1 MATIKEIAKACKVS
15 VATVS
20 NILNE
25 KPGASEATREL
36 VLKTAEKMDYMP
48 NYVAKN
54 LKTKNTRSIGVIAE
68 DMTIF
73 SIPDIIDGIT
83 EYCEEVD
90 YQILLT
96 NLRLYKKY
104 NDIYYNKDDYFGI
117 VKQELK
123 KLMAKQVEGIIYV
136 TAHERIM
143 HCIPENLPIPAVM
156 AYGYTQSGKVPSVV
170 VDDEHGAYEAIQH
183 LIENG
188 HRKIGVIT
196 GKSDSLHAQARLLG
210 YQKALRDNEI
220 IYDPELICIGDWT
233 RKSGYQYID
242 GLLEKGVTAVFCMN
256 DLMAGG
262 VYDRIDEKGL
272 RIPDDLSVSGYDNRE
287 VSNYYRP
294 PLTTI
299 NLPLHDI
306 GYRAAEVMIGL
317 LEKKI
322 IPQDK
327 ELVYQ
332 IPCQRLVRDSV
343 KSIEGQ

>member
-1 MATIKEIAKACKVS
+1 MTTIKEIAKACKVS

-36 VLKTAEKMDYMP
+36 VLKMAEKMEYMP

-54 LKTKNTRSIGVIAE
+54 LKMKNTRSIGVIVE

-73 SIPDIIDGIT
+73 SVPDIVDGIT

-117 VKQELK
+117 VKREMRRLA
-123 KLMAKQVEGIIYV
+123 AKQVEGIIYV
-136 TAHERIM
+136 TAHERVM
-143 HCIPENLPIPAVM
+143 RCIPENFSIPSVL
-156 AYGYTQSGKVPSVV
+156 AYGYTKSGKVPSVV
-170 VDDEHGAYEAIQH
+170 VDDEHGGYEAMQYI
-183 LIENG
+183 IENG
-188 HRKIGVIT
+188 HRKIGIIM
-196 GKSDSLHAQARLLG
+196 GKSDSIHAQSRLLG
-210 YQKALRDNEI
+210 CQKAFRDNGI
-220 IYDPELICIGDWT
+220 IYDPELVRIGDWT
-233 RKSGYQYID
+233 REAGYQNTD
-242 GLLEKGVTAVFCMN
+242 FLLQKGVTAVFCMN

-262 VYDRIDEKGL
+262 VYDRLDELGVK
-272 RIPDDLSVSGYDNRE
+272 IPEDISVAGYDNRE
-287 VSNYYRP
+287 LSGYYKP

-306 GYRAAEVMIGL
+306 GYRAAEIMIDM

-322 IPQDK
+322 LPQ
-327 ELVYQ
+327 EEEVVYQ
-332 IPCQRLVRDSV
+332 MPCKRMIRSSVR
-343 KSIEGQ
+343 KI

>member
-1 MATIKEIAKACKVS
+1 MTTIKEIAKACKVS

-36 VLKTAEKMDYMP
+36 VLKMAEKMEYMP

-54 LKTKNTRSIGVIAE
+54 LKMKNTRSIGVIVE

-73 SIPDIIDGIT
+73 SVPDIVDGIT

-117 VKQELK
+117 VKREMRRLA
-123 KLMAKQVEGIIYV
+123 AKQVEGIIYV
-136 TAHERIM
+136 TAHERVM
-143 HCIPENLPIPAVM
+143 RCIPENFSIPSVL
-156 AYGYTQSGKVPSVV
+156 AYGYTKSGKVPSVV
-170 VDDEHGAYEAIQH
+170 VDDEHGGYEAMQYI
-183 LIENG
+183 IENG
-188 HRKIGVIT
+188 HRKIGIIM
-196 GKSDSLHAQARLLG
+196 GKSDSIHAQSRLLG
-210 YQKALRDNEI
+210 CQKAFRDNGI
-220 IYDPELICIGDWT
+220 IYDPELVRIGDWT
-233 RKSGYQYID
+233 REAGYQNTD
-242 GLLEKGVTAVFCMN
+242 FLLEKGVTAVFCMN

-262 VYDRIDEKGL
+262 VYDRLDELGVK
-272 RIPDDLSVSGYDNRE
+272 ISEDISVAGYDNRE
-287 VSNYYRP
+287 LSGYYKP

-306 GYRAAEVMIGL
+306 GYRAAEIMIDM

-322 IPQDK
+322 LPQ
-327 ELVYQ
+327 EEEVVYQ
-332 IPCQRLVRDSV
+332 MPCKRMIRSSVR
-343 KSIEGQ
+343 KI

>member
-36 VLKTAEKMDYMP
+36 VLKMAEKMVYMP

-54 LKTKNTRSIGVIAE
+54 LKMKNTRSIGVIVE

-73 SIPDIIDGIT
+73 SVPDIVDGIT

-117 VKQELK
+117 VKREMRRLA
-123 KLMAKQVEGIIYV
+123 AKQVEGIIYV
-136 TAHERIM
+136 TAHERVM
-143 HCIPENLPIPAVM
+143 RCIPENFSIPSVL
-156 AYGYTQSGKVPSVV
+156 AYGYTKSGKVPSVV
-170 VDDEHGAYEAIQH
+170 VDDEHGGYEAMQYI
-183 LIENG
+183 IENG
-188 HRKIGVIT
+188 HRKIGIIM
-196 GKSDSLHAQARLLG
+196 GKSDSIHAQSRLLG
-210 YQKALRDNEI
+210 CQKAFRDNGI
-220 IYDPELICIGDWT
+220 IYDPELVRIGDWT
-233 RKSGYQYID
+233 REAGYQNTD
-242 GLLEKGVTAVFCMN
+242 FLLQKGVTAVFCMN

-262 VYDRIDEKGL
+262 VYDRLDELGVK
-272 RIPDDLSVSGYDNRE
+272 IPEDISVAGYDNRE
-287 VSNYYRP
+287 LSGYYKP

-306 GYRAAEVMIGL
+306 GYRAAEIMIDM

-322 IPQDK
+322 LPQ
-327 ELVYQ
+327 EEEVVYQ
-332 IPCQRLVRDSV
+332 MPCKRMIRSSVR
-343 KSIEGQ
+343 KI

>member
-36 VLKTAEKMDYMP
+36 VLKMAEKMEYMP

-54 LKTKNTRSIGVIAE
+54 LKMKNTKSIGVIVE

-73 SIPDIIDGIT
+73 SVPDIVDGIT

-117 VKQELK
+117 VKREMRRLA
-123 KLMAKQVEGIIYV
+123 AKQVEGIIYV
-136 TAHERIM
+136 TAHERVM
-143 HCIPENLPIPAVM
+143 RCIPENFSIPSVL
-156 AYGYTQSGKVPSVV
+156 AYGYTKSGKVPSVV
-170 VDDEHGAYEAIQH
+170 VDDEHGGYEAMQYI
-183 LIENG
+183 IENG
-188 HRKIGVIT
+188 HRKIGIIM
-196 GKSDSLHAQARLLG
+196 GKSDSIHAQSRLLG
-210 YQKALRDNEI
+210 CQKAFRDNGI
-220 IYDPELICIGDWT
+220 IYDPELVRIGDWT
-233 RKSGYQYID
+233 REAGYQNTD
-242 GLLEKGVTAVFCMN
+242 FLLQKGVTAVFCMN

-262 VYDRIDEKGL
+262 VYDRLDELGVK
-272 RIPDDLSVSGYDNRE
+272 IPEDISVAGYDNRE
-287 VSNYYRP
+287 LSGYYKP

-306 GYRAAEVMIGL
+306 GYRAAEIMIDM

-322 IPQDK
+322 LPQ
-327 ELVYQ
+327 EEEVVYQ
-332 IPCQRLVRDSV
+332 MPCKRMIRSSVR
-343 KSIEGQ
+343 KI

>member
-36 VLKTAEKMDYMP
+36 VLKMAEKMEYMP

-54 LKTKNTRSIGVIAE
+54 LKMKNTRSIGVIVE

-73 SIPDIIDGIT
+73 SVPDIVDGIT

-117 VKQELK
+117 VKREMRRLA
-123 KLMAKQVEGIIYV
+123 AKQVEGIIYV
-136 TAHERIM
+136 TAHERVM
-143 HCIPENLPIPAVM
+143 RCIPENFSIPSVL
-156 AYGYTQSGKVPSVV
+156 AYGYTKSGKVPSVV
-170 VDDEHGAYEAIQH
+170 VDDEHGGYEAMQYI
-183 LIENG
+183 IENG
-188 HRKIGVIT
+188 HRKIGIIM
-196 GKSDSLHAQARLLG
+196 GKSDSIHAQSRLLG
-210 YQKALRDNEI
+210 CQKAFRDNGI
-220 IYDPELICIGDWT
+220 IYDPELVRIGDWT
-233 RKSGYQYID
+233 REAGYQNTD
-242 GLLEKGVTAVFCMN
+242 FLLEKGVTAVFCMN

-262 VYDRIDEKGL
+262 VYDRLDELGVK
-272 RIPDDLSVSGYDNRE
+272 IPEDISVAGYDNRE
-287 VSNYYRP
+287 LSDYYKP

-306 GYRAAEVMIGL
+306 GYRAAEIMIDM

-322 IPQDK
+322 LPQ
-327 ELVYQ
+327 EEEVVYQ
-332 IPCQRLVRDSV
+332 MPCKRMIRSSVR
-343 KSIEGQ
+343 KI

>member
-36 VLKTAEKMDYMP
+36 VLKMAEKMEYMP

-54 LKTKNTRSIGVIAE
+54 LKMKNTRSIGVIVE

-73 SIPDIIDGIT
+73 SVPDIVDGIT

-117 VKQELK
+117 VKREMRRLA
-123 KLMAKQVEGIIYV
+123 AKQVEGIIYV
-136 TAHERIM
+136 TAHERVM
-143 HCIPENLPIPAVM
+143 RCIPENFSIPSVL
-156 AYGYTQSGKVPSVV
+156 AYGYTKSGKVPSVV
-170 VDDEHGAYEAIQH
+170 VDDEHGGYEAMQYI
-183 LIENG
+183 IENG
-188 HRKIGVIT
+188 HRKIGIIM
-196 GKSDSLHAQARLLG
+196 GKSDSIHAQSRLLG
-210 YQKALRDNEI
+210 CQKAFCDNGI
-220 IYDPELICIGDWT
+220 IYDPELVRIGDWT
-233 RKSGYQYID
+233 REAGYQNTD
-242 GLLEKGVTAVFCMN
+242 FLLEKGVTAVFCMN

-262 VYDRIDEKGL
+262 VYDRLDELGVK
-272 RIPDDLSVSGYDNRE
+272 IPEDISVAGYDNRE
-287 VSNYYRP
+287 LSGYYKP

-306 GYRAAEVMIGL
+306 GYRAAEIMIDM

-322 IPQDK
+322 LPQ
-327 ELVYQ
+327 EEEVVYQ
-332 IPCQRLVRDSV
+332 MPCKRMIRSSVR
-343 KSIEGQ
+343 KI

>member
-36 VLKTAEKMDYMP
+36 VLKMAEKMEYMP

-54 LKTKNTRSIGVIAE
+54 LKMKNTRSIGVIVE

-73 SIPDIIDGIT
+73 SVPDIVDGIT

-117 VKQELK
+117 VKREMRRLA
-123 KLMAKQVEGIIYV
+123 AKQVEGIIYV
-136 TAHERIM
+136 TAHEREM
-143 HCIPENLPIPAVM
+143 RCIPENFSIPSVL
-156 AYGYTQSGKVPSVV
+156 AYGYTKSGKVPSVV
-170 VDDEHGAYEAIQH
+170 VDDEHGGYEAMQYI
-183 LIENG
+183 IENG
-188 HRKIGVIT
+188 HRKIGIIM
-196 GKSDSLHAQARLLG
+196 GKSDSIHAQSRLLG
-210 YQKALRDNEI
+210 CQKAFRDNGI
-220 IYDPELICIGDWT
+220 IYDPELVRIGDWT
-233 RKSGYQYID
+233 REAGYQNTD
-242 GLLEKGVTAVFCMN
+242 FLLEKGVTAVFCMN

-262 VYDRIDEKGL
+262 VYDRLDELGVK
-272 RIPDDLSVSGYDNRE
+272 IPEDISVAGYDNRE
-287 VSNYYRP
+287 LSGYYKP

-306 GYRAAEVMIGL
+306 GYRAAEIMIDM

-322 IPQDK
+322 LPQ
-327 ELVYQ
+327 EEEVVYQ
-332 IPCQRLVRDSV
+332 MPCKRMIRSSVR
-343 KSIEGQ
+343 KI

>member
-36 VLKTAEKMDYMP
+36 VLKMAEKMEYMP

-54 LKTKNTRSIGVIAE
+54 LKMKNTRSIGVIVE

-73 SIPDIIDGIT
+73 SVPDIVDGIT

-117 VKQELK
+117 VKREMRRLA
-123 KLMAKQVEGIIYV
+123 AKQVEGIIYV
-136 TAHERIM
+136 TAHERVM
-143 HCIPENLPIPAVM
+143 RCIPENFSIPSVL
-156 AYGYTQSGKVPSVV
+156 AYGYTKSGKVPSVV
-170 VDDEHGAYEAIQH
+170 VDDEHGGYEAMQYI
-183 LIENG
+183 IENG
-188 HRKIGVIT
+188 HRKIGIIM
-196 GKSDSLHAQARLLG
+196 GKSDSIHAQSRLLG
-210 YQKALRDNEI
+210 CQKAFRDNGI
-220 IYDPELICIGDWT
+220 IYDPELVRIGDWT
-233 RKSGYQYID
+233 REAGYQNTD
-242 GLLEKGVTAVFCMN
+242 FLLQKGVTAVFCMN

-262 VYDRIDEKGL
+262 VYDRLDELGVK
-272 RIPDDLSVSGYDNRE
+272 IPEDISVAGYDNRE
-287 VSNYYRP
+287 LSGYYKP

-306 GYRAAEVMIGL
+306 GYRAAEIMTDM

-322 IPQDK
+322 LPQ
-327 ELVYQ
+327 EEEVVYQ
-332 IPCQRLVRDSV
+332 MPCKRMIRSSVR
-343 KSIEGQ
+343 KI